1 MNTSQ
6 IKFVQLAA
14 PFHVESFVAKSE
26 SVKKFLIAATKSN
39 TINLRSIND
48 EGDMDE
54 EAQKVDLSNVIG
66 LSIQTES
73 GLAQVIRSGKGE
85 DGDDDQDNATF
96 VLFNFEE
103 LENGWVIGKLKKQ
116 VNDVVVDKPEYVIF
130 KKNRL
135 EFVQPSTDAYIDA
148 NMDWLVEMIVS
159 DFEDMYPEQDTEE
172 FDDGE

>member
-1 MNTSQ
+1 M
-6 IKFVQLAA
+6 
-14 PFHVESFVAKSE
+14 
-26 SVKKFLIAATKSN
+26 
-39 TINLRSIND
+39 
-48 EGDMDE
+48 
-54 EAQKVDLSNVIG
+54 
-66 LSIQTES
+66 
-73 GLAQVIRSGKGE
+73 
-85 DGDDDQDNATF
+85 
-96 VLFNFEE
+96 
-103 LENGWVIGKLKKQ
+103 ENGWVIGKLKKQ